1 MIDTHTHLY
10 LPEFPDGGD
19 EQVRNAIDAG
29 VTHLVFPNVDHDTI
43 SPMLALHNRFPENT
57 SVAMGLHPTEVKEN
71 WKVIVDDMHKLLVE
85 GGFVAVGEV
94 GMDLYWDKTYR
105 AEQMLAFAEQ
115 LSIAESMSLPVII
128 HCREALDE
136 TLDVIK
142 SVSPTVRLI
151 FHSFTGTPDDVR
163 KIRKLCDPMFG
174 INGVVTFK
182 NAVSIRESLPIIGID
197 RILLETD
204 SPYLAPVPNRGK
216 RNESS
221 NIPYICAKV
230 AEALGMTVEEIDS
243 ATSANARNTFCL

>member
-1 MIDTHTHLY
+1 
-10 LPEFPDGGD
+10 
-19 EQVRNAIDAG
+19 
-29 VTHLVFPNVDHDTI
+29 
-43 SPMLALHNRFPENT
+43 
-57 SVAMGLHPTEVKEN
+57 
-71 WKVIVDDMHKLLVE
+71 
-85 GGFVAVGEV
+85 
-94 GMDLYWDKTYR
+94 
-105 AEQMLAFAEQ
+105 
-115 LSIAESMSLPVII
+115 MSLPVII

-182 NAVSIRESLPIIGID
+182 NAGSIRESLPIIGID

-230 AEALGMTVEEIDS
+230 AETLGMTVEEIDS
-243 ATSANARNTFCL
+243 ATSANAHNTFCL

>member
-71 WKVIVDDMHKLLVE
+71 WKVVVDDMQKLLVE

-128 HCREALDE
+128 HCRESLDE

-182 NAVSIRESLPIIGID
+182 NAGSIRESLPIIGID

-230 AEALGMTVEEIDS
+230 AETLGMTVEEIDS